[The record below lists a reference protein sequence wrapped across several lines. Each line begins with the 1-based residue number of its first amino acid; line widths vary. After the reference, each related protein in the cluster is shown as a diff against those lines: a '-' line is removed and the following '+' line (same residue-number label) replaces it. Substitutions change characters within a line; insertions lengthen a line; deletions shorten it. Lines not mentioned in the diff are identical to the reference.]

1 MLSKKTS
8 LLVPCPRTTQQWQG
22 KTARQ
27 MDNWEDNWDI
37 TDLFL

>member
-8 LLVPCPRTTQQWQG
+8 ALVPCPRTTQQWRG
-22 KTARQ
+22 KTVRQ
-27 MDNWEDNWDI
+27 MDNWDI